1 MTNREKLLAVAAG
14 GVVVLYGAVS
24 LVRGNIIEPL
34 KAKRQLVTELRN
46 RESMLRGRLA
56 TRPAV
61 ETNWRQA
68 LGRSIALDPGKAHL
82 LFREDVHGM
91 LTRSGLSVGA
101 VQPRQARESKS
112 GFREGFVELPLSINA
127 SGTLQQVVAFLREFY
142 QKPYLARVESMGLSL
157 ESSSTAGPAKGGGKG
172 AEDPRLN
179 VNMQVTAL
187 VLPARFGPK
196 EGPIP
201 PKEGDVL
208 LKPEQLAAFD
218 QIHQTNLFRLEV
230 PKVAAAP
237 PVPDKPPATQPAEL
251 VKAPPPERPDA
262 DKLRLVAMNSNYPNL
277 YVYIV
282 DERKKTDPPK
292 RYALNDPIDD
302 GRLVMVH
309 PRGMVVRVKNKNGSG
324 HTDYFYPRGKS
335 FKEREPLS
343 PELHPAV
350 VRELSSFLPEG

>member
-1 MTNREKLLAVAAG
+1 MTQREKVLAVSAG
-14 GVVVLYGAVS
+14 GLVVLAGVIS
-24 LVRGNIIEPL
+24 LVMGNIVEPL
-34 KAKRQLVTELRN
+34 KAKRQLVAELRN
-46 RESMLRGRLA
+46 REAELLGRLA
-56 TRPAV
+56 TKPAV
-61 ETNWRQA
+61 ETSWRQA
-68 LGRSIALDPGKAHL
+68 LGRSIATDPGKAHL
-82 LFREDVHGM
+82 QFREDVHGM
-91 LTRSGLSVGA
+91 LTRSGLTVGA
-101 VQPRQARESKS
+101 VQPRQARESKT

-142 QKPYLARVESMGLSL
+142 QKPYLARVESMSLSV
-157 ESSSTAGPAKGGGKG
+157 ESSATTRSAKGGTKS

-187 VLPARFGPK
+187 VLPTRFGPK

-208 LKPEQLAAFD
+208 LKPEELAAFD
-218 QIHQTNLFRLEV
+218 QIHTTNVFRLDV
-230 PKVAAAP
+230 PKVVTAAP
-237 PVPDKPPATQPAEL
+237 VQDKPPATQPTEV
-251 VKAPPPERPDA
+251 VKAAPPERPDA

-309 PRGMVVRVKNKNGSG
+309 PQGMVVRVKNKSGTG
-324 HTDYFYPRGKS
+324 HTDYFYRRGKS
-335 FKEREPLS
+335 FKEREPLN

-350 VRELSSFLPEG
+350 VQELSSFLPEG